1 MTGTQTACLLIF
13 GLFGVF
19 LGVWVYLKPAEA
31 LEMLWPEPEQEPS
44 PPPEP
49 RFAWRE
55 KKVCRAVPARET
67 YAGGRIVSP
76 LFYSPRAAGRWA
88 AEHGVYSADDD
99 VLRLTFCEI
108 VGGVEYRAQ
117 PGDTAKAL
125 IEVVERSPEVA

>member
-49 RFAWRE
+49 RFAWRR
-55 KKVCRAVPARET
+55 KA
-67 YAGGRIVSP
+67 YLGGEVVSP
-76 LFYSPRAAGRWA
+76 LFHHPRAAGRWA
-88 AEHGVYSADDD
+88 AEHGVYRAGDD

-108 VGGVEYRAQ
+108 RDGVEYRAQ
-117 PGDTAKAL
+117 PGDAVTAL
-125 IEVVERSPEVA
+125 IEVVERSPEAAA